1 MNNEN
6 KYKEDWWN
14 ANPMTYEDW
23 DWDENRRSLIDDDKF
38 KKINYDYI
46 NENPYLNLFFD
57 DLKND
62 KQEKT
67 ILNIG
72 WLLVAKFSK

>member
-1 MNNEN
+1 VNNEN
-6 KYKEDWWN
+6 KYNEDLWN
-14 ANPMTYEDW
+14 ANSMTYEDW
-23 DWDENRRSLIDDDKF
+23 DESRRSLIDD
-38 KKINYDYI
+38 DYI

-67 ILNIG
+67 ILDIG
-72 WLLVAKFSK
+72 

>member
-6 KYKEDWWN
+6 KYNEDLWN
-14 ANPMTYEDW
+14 ANSMTYEDW
-23 DWDENRRSLIDDDKF
+23 DESRRSLIDDDKF
-38 KKINYDYI
+38 EKINYDYI

-67 ILNIG
+67 ILDIG
-72 WLLVAKFSK
+72 

>member
-6 KYKEDWWN
+6 KYNEDWWN

-23 DWDENRRSLIDDDKF
+23 DESRRSLIDDDKF
-38 KKINYDYI
+38 EKINYDYI

-67 ILNIG
+67 ILDIG
-72 WLLVAKFSK
+72 WLLTAKFSK

>member
-6 KYKEDWWN
+6 KYNEDLWN
-14 ANPMTYEDW
+14 ANSMTYEDW
-23 DWDENRRSLIDDDKF
+23 DESRRSLIDD
-38 KKINYDYI
+38 DYI

-67 ILNIG
+67 ILDIG
-72 WLLVAKFSK
+72 